1 MGARELKNNIIIRF
15 LLERSLISEGQF
27 EIIYKRRVAKE
38 GYDASIKRGAYY
50 RLLGQTRSKVES
62 IVCSMILLSVLNLL
76 DDSKMD
82 VMQRLVEQIKAL
94 ISRDISEDDAQVAI
108 NAIQAVLKQMSR
120 EIVA

>member
-1 MGARELKNNIIIRF
+1 MGARELKDNRIIRF

-27 EIIYKRRVAKE
+27 EIIYKRGVAKE
-38 GYDASIKRGAYY
+38 GYDASMKRGVYY

-62 IVCSMILLSVLNLL
+62 IVCSMLLLNILDLL
-76 DDSKMD
+76 DDSRLD

-94 ISRDISEDDAQVAI
+94 ISRDISEEDAQVAI
-108 NAIQAVLKQMSR
+108 NAIQAVLKQISR

>member
-1 MGARELKNNIIIRF
+1 MGARELKDNIIIRF

-27 EIIYKRRVAKE
+27 EIIYKRGVAKG

-50 RLLGQTRSKVES
+50 RLLGQARSKVES
-62 IVCSMILLSVLNLL
+62 IICSMILLSILNLL